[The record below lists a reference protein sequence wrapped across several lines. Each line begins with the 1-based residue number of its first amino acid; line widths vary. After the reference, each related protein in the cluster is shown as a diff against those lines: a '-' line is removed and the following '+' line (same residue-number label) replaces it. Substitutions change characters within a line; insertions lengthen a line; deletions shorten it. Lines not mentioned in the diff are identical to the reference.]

1 MWSATSGERFLRQR
15 LRHVGELVGEL
26 VAAGAELL
34 GLDLD
39 GGESGGQ
46 VFLLQSAVFEG
57 VEVAVDGL
65 VDLGKLGFDGGQFGA
80 LVVFSGEV
88 PSLGADDRIGDEA
101 VVVAVEARDRI
112 EHRGFDGVGVDAGGV
127 ALVGAGGASDIEDI
141 ARGRIG
147 PILPVLSP
155 RPPSPM

>member
-1 MWSATSGERFLRQR
+1 
-15 LRHVGELVGEL
+15 LVL
-26 VAAGAELL
+26 IVTGA
-34 GLDLD
+34 
-39 GGESGGQ
+39 SRGGQ

-65 VDLGKLGFDGGQFGA
+65 VDLGELGFDGGQFGA

-101 VVVAVEARDRI
+101 VVVAVEARERI

-141 ARGRIG
+141 GPRADRPDPAGAISEATVPDVTDVGGAREKL
-147 PILPVLSP
+147 LP
-155 RPPSPM
+155 